1 MIEDESVE
9 LDTYTKRLEGE
20 INDYIHMLHESTID

>member
-9 LDTYTKRLEGE
+9 LDTYTKRLEGKE
-20 INDYIHMLHESTID
+20 ILTITFICCMKVQ